1 MRKKFIAANW
11 KMHFGVEESL
21 KYFASFKRQAIA
33 YQNVDVV
40 ICPPA
45 TSLYSSS
52 VALSETD
59 IHLGA
64 QNCHSEKSG
73 AYTGEI
79 SADFLAE
86 LECKYV
92 IVGHSER
99 RQHFFESNQDISQKL
114 KRVFDA
120 GLTPIFCVGETEE
133 QRRKKQT
140 EAVVEKQLKEGC
152 QGLSHEQINRVI
164 VAYEPVWAIGTGH
177 TATPEQAQDVHAF
190 VRRLIGQMIGHN
202 ASLEGRIIYGGSVKP
217 DNARELFKMPD
228 IDGALVGSA
237 SLNSDDFID
246 IIRQALS

>member
-11 KMHFGVEESL
+11 KMHFGIEDSL

-52 VALSETD
+52 VALSESD
-59 IHLGA
+59 IQLGA
-64 QNCHSEKSG
+64 QNCHHEKSG
-73 AYTGEI
+73 AFTGEI
-79 SADFLAE
+79 SADFLEE
-86 LECKYV
+86 LGCKYV

-99 RQHFFESNQDISQKL
+99 RQHFKETNETLALKL
-114 KRVFDA
+114 NRVFDA
-120 GLTPIFCVGETEE
+120 GLTPIFCVGETWDE
-133 QRRKKQT
+133 RKKNQT
-140 EAVVEKQLKEGC
+140 EAVIEKQLKEGV
-152 QGLSHEQINRVI
+152 QSLTYEQISRVVI
-164 VAYEPVWAIGTGH
+164 AYEPVWAIGTGN

-190 VRRLIGQMIGHN
+190 IRRLVGQIIGHN
-202 ASLEGRIIYGGSVKP
+202 ASLEARVIYGGSVKA
-217 DNARELFKMPD
+217 DNARDLLNKPD

-237 SLNSDDFID
+237 SLNPDDFIE